1 MGTARPS
8 TARPST
14 EPHGAEPRRTARTE
28 GERLDAA
35 RRTGLQLLLL
45 LVYLLVFTPV
55 GLVARLVRDPLD
67 RAVDRS
73 AASYWITS

>member
-14 EPHGAEPRRTARTE
+14 EPHGAEARRTARTD

>member
-14 EPHGAEPRRTARTE
+14 EPHGAEPRRTARTD

-67 RAVDRS
+67 RAVDRT

>member
-1 MGTARPS
+1 MGTAR
-8 TARPST
+8 RST
-14 EPHGAEPRRTARTE
+14 EPHGTEPRRTARTD

-67 RAVDRS
+67 RAVDRT